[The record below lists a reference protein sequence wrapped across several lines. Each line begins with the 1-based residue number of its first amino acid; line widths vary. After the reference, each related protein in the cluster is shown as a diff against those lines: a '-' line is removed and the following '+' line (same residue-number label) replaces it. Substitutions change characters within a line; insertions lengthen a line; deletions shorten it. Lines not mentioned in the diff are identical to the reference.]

1 MPQVNHASE
10 LAAFFHAHGCRGRR
24 RVGWT
29 PCGCYAASVS
39 RIDTSPLAPGYRLDR
54 YELLGPLA
62 EGGMASVWIA
72 RQRGKHGFE
81 KLVAI
86 KTILPQYASD
96 ERFRQMFLDEARL
109 ASRIEHFNVA
119 RILDLGEEHE
129 VLYLVMEYVDGDSLS
144 KLRRACTKAGT
155 VIPAGVTLRVLADA
169 CSGLHEAHELR
180 GEDGRLIEV
189 VHRDISP
196 HNILVSTK
204 GVAKVIDFGIAKA
217 RDRMAGETN
226 AGVLKGKIQYMAPEQ
241 ALGRKVD
248 RRADLWAVG
257 ATMYHMLTGR
267 PPYEADNT
275 LGTLHLLTSGR
286 PPLPLP
292 PSVPPAVAA
301 VVRKALTGAADARYP
316 NAAQMRD
323 AIEAAMVDAGLATS
337 QADVGAFL
345 VDRLAERTAKRRQV
359 IDIALSA
366 AAERERVEAV
376 LKPQSETT
384 GSGVTGVPAMGRTV
398 AEAPGALRAAEPREG
413 AAQSQQTPAGTVAS
427 EILELPRRRTGLWL
441 ALAAAGLVVLAA
453 GAFLA
458 LRPGTGGAV
467 ASGAPAVALPS
478 VPSGPALAPV
488 PAPSAS
494 PPAPSSSIPVVSLS
508 ELPRVEAP
516 AAPPPPPR
524 WAPPTTPTPRAP
536 PPKKKIDDG
545 F

>member
-1 MPQVNHASE
+1 
-10 LAAFFHAHGCRGRR
+10 
-24 RVGWT
+24 
-29 PCGCYAASVS
+29 VS
-39 RIDTSPLAPGYRLDR
+39 HNDTSSLAPGYRLDR

-96 ERFRQMFLDEARL
+96 DRFRQMFLDEARI

-119 RILDLGEEHE
+119 RIIDLGEEHD

-144 KLRRACTKAGT
+144 KLRRSSTKAG
-155 VIPAGVTLRVLADA
+155 VSIPPGVLLRILADA
-169 CSGLHEAHELR
+169 CSGLHEAHELKDEN
-180 GEDGRLIEV
+180 GQLLDI

-217 RDRMAGETN
+217 KDRMAGETN

-257 ATMYHMLTGR
+257 ATLYHLLTGK
-267 PPYEADNT
+267 PPFEADNT

-292 PSVPPAVAA
+292 PNVPPAVAA
-301 VVRKALTGAADARYP
+301 IARKALTSSVEARFQS
-316 NAAQMRD
+316 AAQMRD
-323 AIEAAMVDAGLATS
+323 AMEAAMIDAKISAST
-337 QADVGAFL
+337 ADVAAFL
-345 VDRLAERTAKRRQV
+345 NQQLSDRTAKRRQV
-359 IDIALSA
+359 IDIALAA
-366 AAERERVEAV
+366 AAERERIVEV
-376 LKPQSETT
+376 LKPSMERT
-384 GSGVTGVPAMGRTV
+384 GSGLTSASPSANDRTI
-398 AEAPGALRAAEPREG
+398 AEAPAALRSSALPDVTPSSAAH
-413 AAQSQQTPAGTVAS
+413 TPAGTVAS
-427 EILELPRRRTGLWL
+427 EVVELPRKSRTGLVVAL
-441 ALAAAGLVVLAA
+441 VAIGLAAAAGVAFVTLRQPAAAAARALPPAASSPVPSSVPSALAAAA
-453 GAFLA
+453 
-458 LRPGTGGAV
+458 
-467 ASGAPAVALPS
+467 
-478 VPSGPALAPV
+478 
-488 PAPSAS
+488 SAS
-494 PPAPSSSIPVVSLS
+494 STPAPSSSIPVFSLS
-508 ELPRVEAP
+508 DLPKAVT

-524 WAPPTTPTPRAP
+524 TWQPPRQGGAPPAP
-536 PPKKKIDDG
+536 PANPPKKKVDDG

>member
-1 MPQVNHASE
+1 
-10 LAAFFHAHGCRGRR
+10 
-24 RVGWT
+24 
-29 PCGCYAASVS
+29 VS
-39 RIDTSPLAPGYRLDR
+39 RNDTSPLAPGYRLDR

-96 ERFRQMFLDEARL
+96 DRFRQMFLDEARI

-119 RILDLGEEHE
+119 RIIDLGEEHE

-144 KLRRACTKAGT
+144 KLRRSCTKAG
-155 VIPAGVTLRVLADA
+155 VNVPPGVLLRVLADA
-169 CSGLHEAHELR
+169 CSGLHEAHELKDEN
-180 GEDGRLIEV
+180 GQLLDI

-257 ATMYHMLTGR
+257 ATLYHLLTGK
-267 PPYEADNT
+267 PPFEADNT

-292 PSVPPAVAA
+292 PNVPPAVAA
-301 VVRKALTGAADARYP
+301 IARKALTSSVEARFQS
-316 NAAQMRD
+316 AAQMRD
-323 AIEAAMVDAGLATS
+323 AMEAAMIDAKIPAS
-337 QADVGAFL
+337 AADVATFL
-345 VDRLAERTAKRRQV
+345 NRHLSDRTAKRRQV
-359 IDIALSA
+359 VDIALAA
-366 AAERERVEAV
+366 AAERERIVEV
-376 LKPQSETT
+376 LKPAMERT
-384 GSGVTGVPAMGRTV
+384 GSGLTSAPPPASDRTI
-398 AEAPGALRAAEPREG
+398 AEAPAALRSAAISDSNPTSS
-413 AAQSQQTPAGTVAS
+413 ATHQTPAGTVAS
-427 EILELPRRRTGLWL
+427 EVIELPRRSRTGLFVAL
-441 ALAAAGLVVLAA
+441 VAIGLAAVA
-453 GAFLA
+453 GAAFVT
-458 LRPGTGGAV
+458 LRQPV
-467 ASGAPAVALPS
+467 ASAAHAAPPGASNPAP
-478 VPSGPALAPV
+478 APV
-488 PAPSAS
+488 PAVLSATASAS
-494 PPAPSSSIPVVSLS
+494 SIPAPSSSIPVFSLS
-508 ELPRVEAP
+508 DLPKAATAPPAPPPRVWQPPRSGA
-516 AAPPPPPR
+516 AAPP
-524 WAPPTTPTPRAP
+524 AN